1 MTLFGLCK
9 TMAELTA
16 EKFIVPVLEFQR
28 NLFPPFS
35 YPAGDLADW
44 FASEGGIVTLAWIY
58 AVNIAF
64 AVGMTNLILVIHLE
78 RKIAARIQDRRGPML
93 SLRAFRELGEDLA
106 GEAPTWRFKGN
117 YSGIGIIQNMAD
129 GIKAITKELII
140 PNKADKFLFSMGP
153 IIFISSSVFLLVL
166 FPLSD
171 RFAASAA
178 PAGLM
183 VIMAAFSIAPIGV
196 LTSGWASNNKYSM
209 IGGMRSA
216 AQLMSYEI
224 PLLLSMA
231 GVFLLAGS
239 YNPVDI
245 VEQQREA
252 TWLFGLPMWNFI
264 PQFIGFIVFMIC
276 ILAEVER
283 VPFDLPEAEAELVEG
298 WTTEYS
304 GIRYM
309 LFLAAEYIRGFA
321 GAAVA
326 TILFLGGWAGP
337 WPVPP
342 EIWFL
347 LKVYLII
354 IFWIFIRWTVPR
366 IRTDQI
372 LELGWK
378 KLLPLSLI
386 NILIVIFMVEIYP
399 YFDDIVNLPEV
410 FWWLPIGK
418 ISV

>member
-1 MTLFGLCK
+1 MTLFGACRI
-9 TMAELTA
+9 MAELSIRILIPI
-16 EKFIVPVLEFQR
+16 FEFQEG
-28 NLFPPFS
+28 LFPPFS
-35 YPAGDLADW
+35 NPAGWIADW
-44 FASEGGIVTLAWIY
+44 LATDGGLDTMAWFY
-58 AVNIAF
+58 AVNIALM
-64 AVGMTNLILVIHLE
+64 VGMTNLILVIHLE

-93 SLRAFRELGEDLA
+93 SFRSLREVGEDQS
-106 GEAPTWRFKGN
+106 GNAPSWKFKEN
-117 YSGIGIIQNMAD
+117 YSGIGILQNIAD

-140 PNKADKFLFSMGP
+140 PTKADKFLFTMGP
-153 IIFISSSVFLLVL
+153 IIFISSSVFLLAL

-171 RFAASAA
+171 RFAASSA

-183 VIMAAFSIAPIGV
+183 VIMAAFSIAPIGI

-231 GVFLLAGS
+231 GVFLVAGS
-239 YNPVDI
+239 FDPVTI
-245 VEQQREA
+245 VEQQRES
-252 TWLFGLPMWNFI
+252 TWLFGLPMWNII
-264 PQFIGFIVFMIC
+264 PQFIGFVVFMVC

-304 GIRYM
+304 GIRFM
-309 LFLAAEYIRGFA
+309 FFLMAEYIRGFA

-347 LKVYLII
+347 IKVYLII
-354 IFWIFIRWTVPR
+354 IFWIFIRWSVPR

-372 LELGWK
+372 LVLGWK

-399 YFDDIVNLPEV
+399 YFTAIVNLPEV
-410 FWWLPIGK
+410 F
-418 ISV
+418 

>member
-1 MTLFGLCK
+1 MTLFEVCK

-16 EKFIVPVLEFQR
+16 DMFIVPMLRFQR
-28 NLFPPFS
+28 NIFPPFS

-44 FASEGGIVTLAWIY
+44 FSSEGGIVTLAWIY

-140 PNKADKFLFSMGP
+140 PNKADKFLFTMGP

-245 VEQQREA
+245 VEQQRES

-354 IFWIFIRWTVPR
+354 IFWIFIRWSVPR

-386 NILIVIFMVEIYP
+386 NILIVIFMVELYP
-399 YFDDIVNLPEV
+399 YFTEIITLPEV
-410 FWWLPIGK
+410 F
-418 ISV
+418 

>member
-1 MTLFGLCK
+1 MSLFGACRI
-9 TMAELTA
+9 MAELSIRILIPI
-16 EKFIVPVLEFQR
+16 FEFQEG
-28 NLFPPFS
+28 LFPPFS
-35 YPAGDLADW
+35 NPAGWFADW
-44 FASEGGIVTLAWIY
+44 LATDGGLDTMAWFY
-58 AVNIAF
+58 AVNIALM
-64 AVGMTNLILVIHLE
+64 VGMTNLILVIHLE

-93 SLRAFRELGEDLA
+93 SFRSLREVGEDLS
-106 GEAPTWRFKGN
+106 GNAPSWKFKEN
-117 YSGIGIIQNMAD
+117 YSGIGILQNVAD

-140 PNKADKFLFSMGP
+140 PTKADKFLFTMGP
-153 IIFISSSVFLLVL
+153 IIFISSSVFLLAL

-171 RFAASAA
+171 RFAASSA

-183 VIMAAFSIAPIGV
+183 VIMAAFSIAPIGI

-239 YNPVDI
+239 FDPVTI
-245 VEQQREA
+245 VEQQRES
-252 TWLFGLPMWNFI
+252 TWLFGLPMWNII
-264 PQFIGFIVFMIC
+264 PQFIGFVVFMVC

-304 GIRYM
+304 GIRFM
-309 LFLAAEYIRGFA
+309 FFLMAEYIRGFA

-347 LKVYLII
+347 IKVYLII
-354 IFWIFIRWTVPR
+354 IFWIFIRWSVPR

-372 LELGWK
+372 LVLGWK

-399 YFDDIVNLPEV
+399 YFTEIVNLPVV
-410 FWWLPIGK
+410 F
-418 ISV
+418 

>member
-16 EKFIVPVLEFQR
+16 EKFIVPILEFQR

-245 VEQQREA
+245 VEQQRES

-399 YFDDIVNLPEV
+399 YFDEIVNLPEV
-410 FWWLPIGK
+410 F
-418 ISV
+418 

>member
-1 MTLFGLCK
+1 MTLFDLCK

-16 EKFIVPVLEFQR
+16 DMFLVPMLRFQR
-28 NLFPPFS
+28 NIFPPFS

-44 FASEGGIVTLAWIY
+44 FSSEGGIVTLAWIY

-93 SLRAFRELGEDLA
+93 SFRAFRELGEDLA

-354 IFWIFIRWTVPR
+354 IFWIFIRWSVPR

-399 YFDDIVNLPEV
+399 YFTEIITLPEV
-410 FWWLPIGK
+410 F
-418 ISV
+418 

>member
-16 EKFIVPVLEFQR
+16 DIFIVPVLRFQR
-28 NLFPPFS
+28 NIFPPFS

-252 TWLFGLPMWNFI
+252 TWFFGLPMWNFI

-410 FWWLPIGK
+410 F
-418 ISV
+418 

>member
-1 MTLFGLCK
+1 MTLFGACRI
-9 TMAELTA
+9 MAELSIRILIPI
-16 EKFIVPVLEFQR
+16 FEFQEG
-28 NLFPPFS
+28 LFPPFS
-35 YPAGDLADW
+35 NPAGWIADW
-44 FASEGGIVTLAWIY
+44 LATDGGLDTMAWFY
-58 AVNIAF
+58 AVNIALM
-64 AVGMTNLILVIHLE
+64 VGMTNLILVIHLE

-93 SLRAFRELGEDLA
+93 SFRALREIGEDLS
-106 GEAPTWRFKGN
+106 GNTPSWKFKKN
-117 YSGIGIIQNMAD
+117 YSGIGILQNIAD
-129 GIKAITKELII
+129 GIKALTKELII
-140 PNKADKFLFSMGP
+140 PTKADKFLFTMGP
-153 IIFISSSVFLLVL
+153 IIFISSSVFLLAL

-171 RFAASAA
+171 RFAASSA

-183 VIMAAFSIAPIGV
+183 VIMAAFSIAPIGI

-231 GVFLLAGS
+231 GVFLVAGS
-239 YNPVDI
+239 FDPVTI
-245 VEQQREA
+245 VEQQRES
-252 TWLFGLPMWNFI
+252 TWLFGLPMWNII
-264 PQFIGFIVFMIC
+264 PQFIGFVVFMVC

-304 GIRYM
+304 GIRFM
-309 LFLAAEYIRGFA
+309 FFLMAEYIRGFA

-347 LKVYLII
+347 IKVYLII
-354 IFWIFIRWTVPR
+354 IFWIFIRWSVPR

-372 LELGWK
+372 LVLGWK

-399 YFDDIVNLPEV
+399 YFTAIVNLPEV
-410 FWWLPIGK
+410 F
-418 ISV
+418 

>member
-1 MTLFGLCK
+1 MTLFDLCK

-16 EKFIVPVLEFQR
+16 DMFLVPMLRFQR
-28 NLFPPFS
+28 NIFPPFS

-44 FASEGGIVTLAWIY
+44 FSSEGGIVTLAWIY

-93 SLRAFRELGEDLA
+93 SFRAFRELGEDLA

-354 IFWIFIRWTVPR
+354 IFWIFIRWSVPR

-399 YFDDIVNLPEV
+399 YFTEIVNLPEV
-410 FWWLPIGK
+410 F
-418 ISV
+418 

>member
-1 MTLFGLCK
+1 MKFDIYDFSVLTKSIHESLNSMMGETAVMISEMVIVGIIFLTLF
-9 TMAELTA
+9 A
-16 EKFIVPVLEFQR
+16 VL
-28 NLFPPFS
+28 
-35 YPAGDLADW
+35 G
-44 FASEGGIVTLAWIY
+44 
-58 AVNIAF
+58 
-64 AVGMTNLILVIHLE
+64 LILVYVE
-78 RKIAARIQDRRGPML
+78 RKICAFFQQRLGPM
-93 SLRAFRELGEDLA
+93 RVGFWGTAQTLA
-106 GEAPTWRFKGN
+106 DVIKLLFKEPL
-117 YSGIGIIQNMAD
+117 
-129 GIKAITKELII
+129 ITK
-140 PNKADKFLFSMGP
+140 NADKFLFNLAP
-153 IIFISSSVFLLVL
+153 FIIIIASFMAIAAIPFANGLQAFDVDIGVFYITAISS
-166 FPLSD
+166 
-171 RFAASAA
+171 
-178 PAGLM
+178 
-183 VIMAAFSIAPIGV
+183 IGV
-196 LTSGWASNNKYSM
+196 VGVLLAGWASNNKYSM

-239 YNPVDI
+239 FDPVTI
-245 VEQQREA
+245 VEQQRES
-252 TWLFGLPMWNFI
+252 TWLFGLPMWNII
-264 PQFIGFIVFMIC
+264 PQFIGFVVFMVC

-304 GIRYM
+304 GIRFM
-309 LFLAAEYIRGFA
+309 FFLMAEYIRGFA

-347 LKVYLII
+347 IKVYLII
-354 IFWIFIRWTVPR
+354 IFWVFIRWSVPR

-372 LELGWK
+372 LVLGWK

-399 YFDDIVNLPEV
+399 YFTEIVNLPEV
-410 FWWLPIGK
+410 F
-418 ISV
+418 

>member
-1 MTLFGLCK
+1 MTLFSFCK

-16 EKFIVPVLEFQR
+16 DMFIVPMLRFQR
-28 NLFPPFS
+28 NIFPPFS

-44 FASEGGIVTLAWIY
+44 FASEGGIVTLAWVY

-64 AVGMTNLILVIHLE
+64 AIGMTNLILVIHLE

-117 YSGIGIIQNMAD
+117 YSGIGIVQNMAD

-153 IIFISSSVFLLVL
+153 VIFISSSVFLLVL

-264 PQFIGFIVFMIC
+264 PQFIGFVVFMIC

-304 GIRYM
+304 GIRFM
-309 LFLAAEYIRGFA
+309 FFLMAEYIRGFA

-337 WPVPP
+337 WPIPP

-354 IFWIFIRWTVPR
+354 IFWIFIRWSVPR

-386 NILIVIFMVEIYP
+386 NILLVIFMVEIFP
-399 YFDDIVNLPEV
+399 YFDEIVNLPEV
-410 FWWLPIGK
+410 F
-418 ISV
+418 

>member
-1 MTLFGLCK
+1 MTLFNLCK
-9 TMAELTA
+9 AMAELTA
-16 EKFIVPVLEFQR
+16 DMFIVPMLRFQR
-28 NLFPPFS
+28 NIFPPFS

-44 FASEGGIVTLAWIY
+44 FSSEGGIVTLAWIY

-64 AVGMTNLILVIHLE
+64 AVGMTNLIIVIHLE

-117 YSGIGIIQNMAD
+117 YSGIGIVQNMAD
-129 GIKAITKELII
+129 GLKAITKELII

-153 IIFISSSVFLLVL
+153 VIFISSSVFLLVL

-304 GIRYM
+304 GIRFM
-309 LFLAAEYIRGFA
+309 FFLMAEYIRGFA

-354 IFWIFIRWTVPR
+354 IFWIFIRWSVPR

-386 NILIVIFMVEIYP
+386 NILLVIFMVEIYP
-399 YFDDIVNLPEV
+399 YFAEIITLPEV
-410 FWWLPIGK
+410 F
-418 ISV
+418 

>member
-1 MTLFGLCK
+1 MTLFGFCK

-16 EKFIVPVLEFQR
+16 DMFIVPMLRFQR
-28 NLFPPFS
+28 NIFPPFS

-44 FASEGGIVTLAWIY
+44 FSSEGGIVTLAWIY

-93 SLRAFRELGEDLA
+93 SFRAFRELGEDFA
-106 GEAPTWRFKGN
+106 GKAPTWKFKGN

-347 LKVYLII
+347 IKVYLII
-354 IFWIFIRWTVPR
+354 IFWIFIRWSVPR

-386 NILIVIFMVEIYP
+386 NLLIVIFMVEIYP
-399 YFDDIVNLPEV
+399 YFADVISLPEV
-410 FWWLPIGK
+410 F
-418 ISV
+418 

>member
-1 MTLFGLCK
+1 MTLFGACRI
-9 TMAELTA
+9 MAELSIRILIPI
-16 EKFIVPVLEFQR
+16 FEFQEG
-28 NLFPPFS
+28 LFPPFS
-35 YPAGDLADW
+35 NPAGWFADW
-44 FASEGGIVTLAWIY
+44 LATDGGLDTMAWFY
-58 AVNIAF
+58 AVNIALM
-64 AVGMTNLILVIHLE
+64 VGMTNLILVIHLE

-93 SLRAFRELGEDLA
+93 SFRSLREVGEDLS
-106 GEAPTWRFKGN
+106 GNAPSWKFKEN
-117 YSGIGIIQNMAD
+117 YSGIGILQNIAD
-129 GIKAITKELII
+129 GIKALTKELII
-140 PNKADKFLFSMGP
+140 PTKADKFLFTMGP
-153 IIFISSSVFLLVL
+153 IIFISSSVFLLAL

-171 RFAASAA
+171 RFAASSA

-183 VIMAAFSIAPIGV
+183 VIMAAFSIAPIGI

-239 YNPVDI
+239 FDPVTI
-245 VEQQREA
+245 VEQQRES
-252 TWLFGLPMWNFI
+252 TWLFGLPMWNII
-264 PQFIGFIVFMIC
+264 PQFIGFVVFMVC

-304 GIRYM
+304 GIRFM
-309 LFLAAEYIRGFA
+309 FFLMAEYIRGFA

-347 LKVYLII
+347 IKVYLII
-354 IFWIFIRWTVPR
+354 IFWIFIRWSVPR

-372 LELGWK
+372 LVLGWK

-399 YFDDIVNLPEV
+399 YFTEIVNLPVV
-410 FWWLPIGK
+410 F
-418 ISV
+418 

>member
-9 TMAELTA
+9 VMAELTA
-16 EKFIVPVLEFQR
+16 DMFIVPVLRFQR
-28 NLFPPFS
+28 NIFPPFS

-44 FASEGGIVTLAWIY
+44 FASEGGIVTLAWVY

-93 SLRAFRELGEDLA
+93 SFRAFRELGEDLA

-252 TWLFGLPMWNFI
+252 TWLFGLPMWNVI

-399 YFDDIVNLPEV
+399 YFADIVSLPEI
-410 FWWLPIGK
+410 F
-418 ISV
+418 

>member
-16 EKFIVPVLEFQR
+16 DMFIIPMLRFQR

-44 FASEGGIVTLAWIY
+44 FSSEGGIVTLAWIY

-93 SLRAFRELGEDLA
+93 SLRAFRELGEDLV
-106 GEAPTWRFKGN
+106 GKAPTWRFKGN
-117 YSGIGIIQNMAD
+117 YSGIGIVQNMAD

-153 IIFISSSVFLLVL
+153 VIFISSSVFLLVL

-304 GIRYM
+304 GIRFM
-309 LFLAAEYIRGFA
+309 LFLMAEYIRGFA

-354 IFWIFIRWTVPR
+354 IFWIFIRWSVPR

-386 NILIVIFMVEIYP
+386 NILLVIFMVEIYP
-399 YFDDIVNLPEV
+399 YFAEIISLPEV
-410 FWWLPIGK
+410 F
-418 ISV
+418 

>member
-1 MTLFGLCK
+1 MTLFGACRI
-9 TMAELTA
+9 MAELSIRILIPI
-16 EKFIVPVLEFQR
+16 FEFQEG
-28 NLFPPFS
+28 LFPPFS
-35 YPAGDLADW
+35 NPAGWIADW
-44 FASEGGIVTLAWIY
+44 LATDGGLDTMAWFY
-58 AVNIAF
+58 AVNIALM
-64 AVGMTNLILVIHLE
+64 VGMTNLILVIHLE

-93 SLRAFRELGEDLA
+93 SFRALREIGEDLS
-106 GEAPTWRFKGN
+106 GNAPSWKFKKN
-117 YSGIGIIQNMAD
+117 YSGIGILQNIAD
-129 GIKAITKELII
+129 GIKALTKELII
-140 PNKADKFLFSMGP
+140 PTKADKFLFTMGP
-153 IIFISSSVFLLVL
+153 IIFISSSVFLLAL

-171 RFAASAA
+171 RFAASSA

-183 VIMAAFSIAPIGV
+183 VIMAAFSIAPIGI

-231 GVFLLAGS
+231 GVFLVAGS
-239 YNPVDI
+239 FDPVTI
-245 VEQQREA
+245 VEQQRES
-252 TWLFGLPMWNFI
+252 TWLFGLPMWNIF
-264 PQFIGFIVFMIC
+264 PQFIGFVVFMVC

-304 GIRYM
+304 GIRFM
-309 LFLAAEYIRGFA
+309 FFLMAEYIRGFA

-347 LKVYLII
+347 IKVYLII
-354 IFWIFIRWTVPR
+354 IFWIFIRWSVPR

-372 LELGWK
+372 LVLGWK

-399 YFDDIVNLPEV
+399 YFTEIVNLPEV
-410 FWWLPIGK
+410 F
-418 ISV
+418 

>member
-1 MTLFGLCK
+1 MTLFNVCK
-9 TMAELTA
+9 AMAEATA
-16 EKFIVPVLEFQR
+16 DLFIIPVLRFQR

-44 FASEGGIVTLAWIY
+44 FSSGGGVDTLAWVY

-64 AVGMTNLILVIHLE
+64 AIGMTNLILVIHLE

-93 SLRAFRELGEDLA
+93 SLRSFRELGEDLA

-129 GIKAITKELII
+129 GIKAICKELII

-153 IIFISSSVFLLVL
+153 VIFISSSVFLIVL

-239 YNPVDI
+239 FNPVDI
-245 VEQQREA
+245 VEQQRES

-309 LFLAAEYIRGFA
+309 FFLMAEYIRGFA
-321 GAAVA
+321 GAAVC

-342 EIWFL
+342 EVWFL
-347 LKVYLII
+347 IKVYLII

-399 YFDDIVNLPEV
+399 YFNDIVSLPEV
-410 FWWLPIGK
+410 F
-418 ISV
+418 

>member
-16 EKFIVPVLEFQR
+16 DIFIVPVLRFQR
-28 NLFPPFS
+28 NIFPPFS

-93 SLRAFRELGEDLA
+93 SLRSFRELGEDLA

-410 FWWLPIGK
+410 F
-418 ISV
+418 

>member
-1 MTLFGLCK
+1 MTLFDLCK
-9 TMAELTA
+9 RMAELTA
-16 EKFIVPVLEFQR
+16 DMFIVPMLRFQR
-28 NLFPPFS
+28 NIFPPFS

-44 FASEGGIVTLAWIY
+44 FSSEGGIVTLAWVY

-93 SLRAFRELGEDLA
+93 SFRAFRELGEDLA
-106 GEAPTWRFKGN
+106 GEAPTWKFKGN

-354 IFWIFIRWTVPR
+354 IFWIFIRWSVPR

-399 YFDDIVNLPEV
+399 YFTEIITLPEV
-410 FWWLPIGK
+410 F
-418 ISV
+418 

>member
-16 EKFIVPVLEFQR
+16 ENLIVPVLEFQR

-347 LKVYLII
+347 LKDYLII
-354 IFWIFIRWTVPR
+354 IFWIFIRWSVPR

-410 FWWLPIGK
+410 F
-418 ISV
+418 

>member
-410 FWWLPIGK
+410 F
-418 ISV
+418 

>member
-1 MTLFGLCK
+1 MTLFDVCK

-16 EKFIVPVLEFQR
+16 DMFIVPMLRFQR
-28 NLFPPFS
+28 NIFPPFS

-44 FASEGGIVTLAWIY
+44 FSSEGGIVTLAWIY

-93 SLRAFRELGEDLA
+93 SFRAFRELGEDLA

-337 WPVPP
+337 WPIPP

-399 YFDDIVNLPEV
+399 YFSEVITLPEV
-410 FWWLPIGK
+410 F
-418 ISV
+418 

>member
-1 MTLFGLCK
+1 MTLYGLCK
-9 TMAELTA
+9 IMAELTA
-16 EKFIVPVLEFQR
+16 DMFIVPVLRFQR
-28 NLFPPFS
+28 NIFPPFS

-44 FASEGGIVTLAWIY
+44 FASEGGIVTLAWVY

-93 SLRAFRELGEDLA
+93 SFRAFRELGEDLA

-252 TWLFGLPMWNFI
+252 TWLFGLPMWNAI

-354 IFWIFIRWTVPR
+354 IFWIFIRWSVPR

-399 YFDDIVNLPEV
+399 YFSEIISLPEV
-410 FWWLPIGK
+410 F
-418 ISV
+418 

>member
-1 MTLFGLCK
+1 MTLFGACRI
-9 TMAELTA
+9 MAELSIRILIPI
-16 EKFIVPVLEFQR
+16 FEFQEG
-28 NLFPPFS
+28 LFPPFS
-35 YPAGDLADW
+35 NPAGWFADW
-44 FASEGGIVTLAWIY
+44 LATDGGLDTMAWFY
-58 AVNIAF
+58 AVNIALM
-64 AVGMTNLILVIHLE
+64 VGMTNLILVIHLE

-93 SLRAFRELGEDLA
+93 SFRSLREVGEDLS
-106 GEAPTWRFKGN
+106 GNAPSWKFKKN
-117 YSGIGIIQNMAD
+117 YSGIGILQNIAD
-129 GIKAITKELII
+129 GIKALTKELII
-140 PNKADKFLFSMGP
+140 PTKADKFLFTMGP
-153 IIFISSSVFLLVL
+153 IIFISSSVFLLAL

-171 RFAASAA
+171 RFAASSA

-183 VIMAAFSIAPIGV
+183 VIMAAFSIAPIGI

-231 GVFLLAGS
+231 GVFLVAGS
-239 YNPVDI
+239 FDPVTI
-245 VEQQREA
+245 VEQQRES
-252 TWLFGLPMWNFI
+252 TWLFGLPMWNII
-264 PQFIGFIVFMIC
+264 PQFIGFVVFMVC

-304 GIRYM
+304 GIRFM
-309 LFLAAEYIRGFA
+309 FFLMAEYIRGFA

-347 LKVYLII
+347 IKVYLII
-354 IFWIFIRWTVPR
+354 IFWIFIRWSVPR

-372 LELGWK
+372 LVLGWK

-399 YFDDIVNLPEV
+399 YFTAIVNLPEV
-410 FWWLPIGK
+410 F
-418 ISV
+418 

>member
-9 TMAELTA
+9 IMAELTA
-16 EKFIVPVLEFQR
+16 DMFIVPVLRFQR
-28 NLFPPFS
+28 NIFPPFS

-44 FASEGGIVTLAWIY
+44 FASEGGIVTLAWVY

-252 TWLFGLPMWNFI
+252 TWLFGLPMWNAI

-326 TILFLGGWAGP
+326 TILFLGGWAGC
-337 WPVPP
+337 
-342 EIWFL
+342 L
-347 LKVYLII
+347 LY
-354 IFWIFIRWTVPR
+354 TS
-366 IRTDQI
+366 DAA
-372 LELGWK
+372 
-378 KLLPLSLI
+378 
-386 NILIVIFMVEIYP
+386 
-399 YFDDIVNLPEV
+399 DD
-410 FWWLPIGK
+410 
-418 ISV
+418 

>member
-1 MTLFGLCK
+1 MTLFNLCK

-16 EKFIVPVLEFQR
+16 DMFIVPMLRFQR
-28 NLFPPFS
+28 NIFPPFS

-44 FASEGGIVTLAWIY
+44 FSSEGGIVTLAWIY

-64 AVGMTNLILVIHLE
+64 AVGMTNLIIVIHLE

-117 YSGIGIIQNMAD
+117 YSGIGIVQNMAD
-129 GIKAITKELII
+129 GLKAITKELII

-153 IIFISSSVFLLVL
+153 VIFISSSVFLLVL

-304 GIRYM
+304 GIRFM
-309 LFLAAEYIRGFA
+309 FFLMAEYIRGFA

-354 IFWIFIRWTVPR
+354 IFWIFIRWSVPR

-386 NILIVIFMVEIYP
+386 NILLVIFMVEIYP
-399 YFDDIVNLPEV
+399 YFAEIITLPEV
-410 FWWLPIGK
+410 F
-418 ISV
+418 

>member
-9 TMAELTA
+9 TMAEVTA
-16 EKFIVPVLEFQR
+16 ENFIVPVLEFQR

-399 YFDDIVNLPEV
+399 YFDSIVNLPEV
-410 FWWLPIGK
+410 F
-418 ISV
+418 

>member
-9 TMAELTA
+9 VMAELTA
-16 EKFIVPVLEFQR
+16 DMFIVPVLRFQR
-28 NLFPPFS
+28 NIFPPFS

-44 FASEGGIVTLAWIY
+44 FASEGGIVTLAWVY

-93 SLRAFRELGEDLA
+93 SFRAFRELGEDLA

-252 TWLFGLPMWNFI
+252 TWLFGLPMWNVI

-283 VPFDLPEAEAELVEG
+283 VPFDLPAAEAELVEG

-386 NILIVIFMVEIYP
+386 NILIVIFIVEIYP
-399 YFDDIVNLPEV
+399 YFADIVSLPEI
-410 FWWLPIGK
+410 F
-418 ISV
+418 

>member
-245 VEQQREA
+245 VEQQEREA

-410 FWWLPIGK
+410 F
-418 ISV
+418 

>member
-1 MTLFGLCK
+1 MTLFGACRI
-9 TMAELTA
+9 MAELSIRILIPI
-16 EKFIVPVLEFQR
+16 FEFQEG
-28 NLFPPFS
+28 LFPPFS
-35 YPAGDLADW
+35 NPAGWFADW
-44 FASEGGIVTLAWIY
+44 LATDGGLDTMAWFY
-58 AVNIAF
+58 AVNIALM
-64 AVGMTNLILVIHLE
+64 VGMTNLILVIHLE

-93 SLRAFRELGEDLA
+93 SFRSLREVGEDLS
-106 GEAPTWRFKGN
+106 GNAPSWKFKEN
-117 YSGIGIIQNMAD
+117 YSGIGILQNVAD
-129 GIKAITKELII
+129 GIKALTKELII
-140 PNKADKFLFSMGP
+140 PTKADKFLFTMGP
-153 IIFISSSVFLLVL
+153 IIFISSSVFLLAL

-171 RFAASAA
+171 RFAASSA

-183 VIMAAFSIAPIGV
+183 VIMAAFSIAPIGI

-231 GVFLLAGS
+231 GVFLVAGS
-239 YNPVDI
+239 FDPVTI
-245 VEQQREA
+245 VEQQRES
-252 TWLFGLPMWNFI
+252 TWLFGLPMWNII
-264 PQFIGFIVFMIC
+264 PQFIGFVVFMVC

-304 GIRYM
+304 GIRFM
-309 LFLAAEYIRGFA
+309 FFLMAEYIRGFA

-347 LKVYLII
+347 IKVYLII
-354 IFWIFIRWTVPR
+354 IFWIFIRWSVPR

-372 LELGWK
+372 LVLGWK

-399 YFDDIVNLPEV
+399 YFTAIVNLPEV
-410 FWWLPIGK
+410 F
-418 ISV
+418 

>member
-9 TMAELTA
+9 TMAEVTA

-399 YFDDIVNLPEV
+399 YFDSIVNLPEA
-410 FWWLPIGK
+410 F
-418 ISV
+418 

>member
-399 YFDDIVNLPEV
+399 YFDDIVSLPEV
-410 FWWLPIGK
+410 F
-418 ISV
+418 

>member
-16 EKFIVPVLEFQR
+16 EKFIVPILEFQR

-410 FWWLPIGK
+410 F
-418 ISV
+418 

>member
-9 TMAELTA
+9 VMAELTA
-16 EKFIVPVLEFQR
+16 DMFIVPVLRFQR
-28 NLFPPFS
+28 NIFPPFS

-44 FASEGGIVTLAWIY
+44 FASEGGIVTLAWVY

-93 SLRAFRELGEDLA
+93 SFRAFRELGDDLA

-252 TWLFGLPMWNFI
+252 TWLFGLPMWNVI

-399 YFDDIVNLPEV
+399 YFADIVSLPEI
-410 FWWLPIGK
+410 F
-418 ISV
+418 

>member
-342 EIWFL
+342 EVWFL
-347 LKVYLII
+347 LKVYLIL

-372 LELGWK
+372 LDLGWK

-399 YFDDIVNLPEV
+399 YLSDVLTLLPEV
-410 FWWLPIGK
+410 F
-418 ISV
+418 

>member
-9 TMAELTA
+9 VMAELTA
-16 EKFIVPVLEFQR
+16 DMFIVPVLRFQR
-28 NLFPPFS
+28 NIFPPFS

-44 FASEGGIVTLAWIY
+44 FASEGGIVTLAWVY

-93 SLRAFRELGEDLA
+93 SFRAFRELGEDLA

-252 TWLFGLPMWNFI
+252 TWLFGLPMWNVI

-354 IFWIFIRWTVPR
+354 IFWIFIRWSVPR

-399 YFDDIVNLPEV
+399 YFADIITLPEI
-410 FWWLPIGK
+410 F
-418 ISV
+418 

>member
-9 TMAELTA
+9 AMAELTA
-16 EKFIVPVLEFQR
+16 DIFIVPVLRFQR
-28 NLFPPFS
+28 NIFPPFS

-252 TWLFGLPMWNFI
+252 TWFFGLPMWNFI

-410 FWWLPIGK
+410 F
-418 ISV
+418 